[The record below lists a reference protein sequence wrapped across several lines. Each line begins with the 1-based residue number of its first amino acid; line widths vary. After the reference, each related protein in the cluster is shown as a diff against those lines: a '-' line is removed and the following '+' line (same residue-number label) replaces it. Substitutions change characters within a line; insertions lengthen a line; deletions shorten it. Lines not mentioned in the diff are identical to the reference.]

1 MLRQQ
6 QDEPL
11 TKVYTDAAWNASRQS
26 AGLGWVFS
34 DAQRPAFWC
43 GNKAEDYVGS
53 LLIAEALAIRL
64 ALMEAQNMGIND
76 LHVNFSADSLVSSN
90 PSHPKERAYQ
100 GACRNPPRY
109 LWTLLLFFFYLFFL
123 HFAYGQLLCWF
134 TCKTGS
140 LCLHCKLITLFIIH
154 AIVVQKIRDF
164 TVQNLIVWSF
174 EIGFGEHKSWGFK
187 VVLGDVL
194 SKELQEHHTL
204 QVTMW

>member
-76 LHVNFSADSLVSSN
+76 VHVNSDLQVLIRVIQKKELIKELVGILQDIYELSCCFSYISRTDNFSADSLA
-90 PSHPKERAYQ
+90 KRA
-100 GACRNPPRY
+100 
-109 LWTLLLFFFYLFFL
+109 
-123 HFAYGQLLCWF
+123 LCA
-134 TCKTGS
+134 
-140 LCLHCKLITLFIIH
+140 FI
-154 AIVVQKIRDF
+154 A
-164 TVQNLIVWSF
+164 S
-174 EIGFGEHKSWGFK
+174 
-187 VVLGDVL
+187 
-194 SKELQEHHTL
+194 
-204 QVTMW
+204 